1 MYSVQNLMVQ
11 FGGEELFASV
21 SFLINE
27 KDRIGLTGKNGAGKS
42 TLLRI
47 LSSKMKP
54 SSGDFI
60 CPSSKTIGFLEQH
73 IDLNSQKTILEE
85 TLSAFVKQLEL
96 KASIELIS
104 NQLMNRTDYESV
116 EYSKLIEKLN
126 HQNELLSIF
135 DASSMEGEATKVL
148 KGLGFAES
156 RFNEPVNNLSGG
168 WQMRIE
174 LAKILLQRPNL
185 LLLDEPTN
193 HLDIDSIEW
202 LEGFL
207 VNYPGAI
214 VLVSHDRAFLDGV
227 TNRTIEISN
236 RRIYDFKCSYSDYV
250 EQREEI
256 FNQQLATF
264 SNQQKQIHDIE
275 RFIERFRYKASKS
288 KQVQSRIKMLDKID
302 RVDVDERD
310 STSIHF
316 KFPPAPPSGKVVAE
330 IKGYSK
336 SYDKHQVLKDLN
348 IVILKDDFIAFVGKN
363 GEGKTTLAKSIVGAL
378 EFDGEI
384 KFGHNVVLGYYA
396 QNQAELLDEEKTVF
410 ETIDDIA
417 VGDIRKKVK
426 AILGGFLFSGEA
438 IDKKVKVL
446 SGGERSRLAI
456 ARLLLSP
463 CNLLVLDEPTNHL
476 DMQSKDILK
485 SALLQYDGTL
495 IIVSHDRDFL
505 KGLTEKT
512 FEFKNKGT
520 KEHLGT
526 IEEFLNKR
534 KLATL
539 KELEINAK
547 NTKQVLKE
555 TSTNKQNYED
565 RKLIERDRRKLQKS
579 IENCEDKIAK
589 IEEEISTIDDTMSN
603 PEKYQINYSESG
615 LFVRYNQLKKDL
627 ETEMENWESL
637 HNELEQFN

>member
-1 MYSVQNLMVQ
+1 MVQ
-11 FGGEELFASV
+11 FGGEELFSSV

-54 SSGDFI
+54 SSGEFI

-85 TLSAFVKQLEL
+85 TLSAFVKQLEI
-96 KASIELIS
+96 KANIDQIS
-104 NQLMNRTDYESV
+104 HQLMNRTDYESAD
-116 EYSKLIEKLN
+116 YSKLIERLN
-126 HQNELLSIF
+126 HQNELLTIF

-168 WQMRIE
+168 WKMRIE

-202 LEGFL
+202 LESFL

-526 IEEFLNKR
+526 IEEFLDKR

-547 NTKQVLKE
+547 NAKQVLKE

-579 IENCEDKIAK
+579 IESCEDKIAK